1 MKKTNSAKP
10 SFKEDLACNIALIV
24 VLLFTVA
31 HLVIVTLGFFT
42 KINIEIYDEFN
53 FVIAYILIILSLAL
67 YILGFF
73 TYKLTNVYM
82 PSWFRI
88 MFYVAFFL
96 FTNTY
101 YICGWYMSLV
111 GLIFFFAYVAFL
123 VSIICLSVYFN
134 VEKDNKNKLKTV
146 PKHLIVNVY
155 FYSVAICSIFQLLV
169 NFVKA
174 VLFPYYELS
183 TLAVYLF
190 EFGTMFVITTI
201 MILLFALSLYSSKRF
216 INACLIKVNKSKD

>member
-1 MKKTNSAKP
+1 MKNTTKP
-10 SFKEDLACNIALIV
+10 SFNEELACTISLIV

-31 HLVIVTLGFFT
+31 HLVIVTIGFFT
-42 KINIEIYDEFN
+42 KINIELYDEFN
-53 FVIAYILIILSLAL
+53 FIVAYILIGLSLAL

-96 FTNTY
+96 FTNVY
-101 YICGWYMSLV
+101 YLLNWYGSIL
-111 GLIFFFAYVAFL
+111 GLIFFFAYFAFL
-123 VSIICLSVYFN
+123 ISIICLSVYFN

-155 FYSVAICSIFQLLV
+155 FYSVAVQSVFQFFVNLV
-169 NFVKA
+169 KRIILPEYDFAN
-174 VLFPYYELS
+174 L
-183 TLAVYLF
+183 TTYLI
-190 EFGTMFVITTI
+190 EFGTMFAVTTI
-201 MILLFALSLYSSKRF
+201 MILLFSLSLYSSKRF
-216 INACLIKVNKSKD
+216 INSCLIKVNKATKD